1 MLDKDCLPP
10 LAAAVDV
17 ADVGL
22 ADDGNFRSF
31 VFRFVAGRSGGSDG
45 QESGDDELEKKS
57 EIQLSKHMEMLG
69 GKREKSQAFLDGGNP
84 SAAGASRCI
93 FFLIPVL
100 PASC

>member
-22 ADDGNFRSF
+22 ADDGDLGSF

-45 QESGDDELEKKS
+45 QESGDDEL
-57 EIQLSKHMEMLG
+57 I
-69 GKREKSQAFLDGGNP
+69 
-84 SAAGASRCI
+84 
-93 FFLIPVL
+93 
-100 PASC
+100 

>member
-1 MLDKDCLPP
+1 
-10 LAAAVDV
+10 
-17 ADVGL
+17 L

-69 GKREKSQAFLDGGNP
+69 GKRDENATLFWMREIQQQPEQVYF
-84 SAAGASRCI
+84 
-93 FFLIPVL
+93 
-100 PASC
+100 